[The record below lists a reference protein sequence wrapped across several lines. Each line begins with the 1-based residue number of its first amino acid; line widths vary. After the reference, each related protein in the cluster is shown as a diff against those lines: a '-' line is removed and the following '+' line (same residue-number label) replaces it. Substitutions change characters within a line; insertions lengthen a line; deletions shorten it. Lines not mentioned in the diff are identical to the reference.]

1 MSKYF
6 EYKKAIYLFT
16 LDNFEKQLRV
26 EMSKRTREIEI
37 CLGKIVVLS
46 DAVLTEERKALEF
59 LNCHPKNFTR
69 NGENV
74 G

>member
-6 EYKKAIYLFT
+6 EYKKAIYSLSKISK
-16 LDNFEKQLRV
+16 KQLRA

-46 DAVLTEERKALEF
+46 AAVLTEEPKALEF
-59 LNCHPKNFTR
+59 LNCHPKSFTR